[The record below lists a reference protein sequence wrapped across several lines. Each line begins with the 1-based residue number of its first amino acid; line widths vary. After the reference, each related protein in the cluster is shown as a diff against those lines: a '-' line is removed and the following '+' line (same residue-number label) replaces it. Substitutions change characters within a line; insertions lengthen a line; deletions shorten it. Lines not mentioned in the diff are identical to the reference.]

1 MGNEKQ
7 ENEITGAEID
17 ARLSALEDRCAE
29 IERAMVA
36 FSSSCRDLDAQRPAP
51 DGVPW
56 SQRLQI
62 HARAWDAQIAMAR
75 TTAKLNGGKPS

>member
-1 MGNEKQ
+1 MNNTDIKQ
-7 ENEITGAEID
+7 FD
-17 ARLSALEDRCAE
+17 ARLTEIEERLAD

-56 SQRLQI
+56 AQRLQI
-62 HARAWDAQIAMAR
+62 HAAAWDAQLAMAR
-75 TTAKLNGGKPS
+75 TTQRLNGGGDKPS